1 MRVEE
6 DGLSFP
12 GGRFEFRY
20 DSDKDDPHSGV
31 YIESVRFEPEWFG
44 QLDRMA
50 ELTDSLGVSADRMV
64 LHLSSAVDPESLL
77 AGLNA
82 RGWKITSALEN
93 EVKASQ
99 GGYSLTVRPDK
110 LVYRGFSPQQLLALG
125 RDKDD
130 PKGQLVPGIV
140 KLLGDGR

>member
-1 MRVEE
+1 
-6 DGLSFP
+6 
-12 GGRFEFRY
+12 
-20 DSDKDDPHSGV
+20 
-31 YIESVRFEPEWFG
+31 
-44 QLDRMA
+44 
-50 ELTDSLGVSADRMV
+50 VSADRMV